1 MNDAVV
7 DTALN
12 HADLTKDASLQH
24 APVNAELGLGVFAR
38 HQAAG
43 LRQLLAQSPHDS
55 HRAPDNHDQASSLR
69 HVPRPASRRCH
80 TIAIA
85 GGKGGVGKSTVAV
98 NLGMSLSMAGY
109 DVMLLDADMGL
120 ANVDI
125 LLGLTPS
132 RHIGHLLDG
141 ECGLEAL
148 LIDAPHGLRVI
159 PAGSGAR
166 RLAQLDNA
174 ERAAIIRAFD
184 ELAQPPDY
192 LLVDTAAGLTD
203 GVSMFAAATD
213 EVILVVCDEPASM
226 TDAYAMTKVLSRD
239 FGVRRVRMLANMVRN
254 EGDARQMHQKL
265 SRVSDRFLDV
275 VIDFMGWVPQD
286 ERLRQAIRRQ
296 SAVVDLWPSSR
307 SALAFKQLAGAV
319 DKWGEPERAGFDR
332 IAFFSGHA
340 ATSTGF

>member
-1 MNDAVV
+1 MNGAASDGSY
-7 DTALN
+7 LN
-12 HADLTKDASLQH
+12 SAPAAD
-24 APVNAELGLGVFAR
+24 
-38 HQAAG
+38 QAAG
-43 LRQLLAQSPHDS
+43 LKQLFPALPNDGLGGYPNA
-55 HRAPDNHDQASSLR
+55 DQASSLR
-69 HVPRPASRRCH
+69 SAMQPPRRRCH
-80 TIAIA
+80 TLAIA
-85 GGKGGVGKSTVAV
+85 GGKGGVGKSTIAV
-98 NLGMSLSMAGY
+98 NLGMTLAMAGH

-120 ANVDI
+120 ANIDI

-141 ECGLEAL
+141 ECRLEDL
-148 LIDAPHGLRVI
+148 LIDAPRGLRVI

-166 RLAQLDNA
+166 RLAQMDNG

-192 LLVDTAAGLTD
+192 LLVDTAAGLSD

-213 EVILVVCDEPASM
+213 DVILVVCDEPASM

-239 FGVRRVRMLANMVRN
+239 FGVRRVRMVANMVRN
-254 EGDARQMHQKL
+254 EGDARAMHQKL

-319 DKWGEPERAGFDR
+319 DKWVEPERTGYDR
-332 IAFFSGHA
+332 IAFFGGHA
-340 ATSTGF
+340 ASATGF